1 MNKQRKNCYGFI
13 LSILNHFSIFAG
25 LSLLIILINTS
36 CEKNGLSVLY
46 KDTQKYIVNKD
57 DSTLKIISQK
67 IIDDSLENDTTVAYY
82 VDGEYR
88 LADGSLFM
96 STKSDTSYTKL
107 FDPNQKQL
115 IIIHPIKDND
125 KNSGYYTQVLNSFIG
140 ETDKH
145 ETKNSSSIVEEDY
158 FGKESAVIWMV
169 RSYIYDKNYKI
180 IEIQEMNSF
189 TPTGE

>member
-1 MNKQRKNCYGFI
+1 M
-13 LSILNHFSIFAG
+13 LWP
-25 LSLLIILINTS
+25 TM
-36 CEKNGLSVLY
+36 
-46 KDTQKYIVNKD
+46 
-57 DSTLKIISQK
+57 TLRELKKIIVIALRESQK